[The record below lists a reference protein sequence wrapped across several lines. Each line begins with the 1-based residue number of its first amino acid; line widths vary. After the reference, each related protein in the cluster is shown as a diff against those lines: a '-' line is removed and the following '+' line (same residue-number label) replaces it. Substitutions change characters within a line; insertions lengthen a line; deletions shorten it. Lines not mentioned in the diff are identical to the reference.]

1 MAPNKNQSNLAKKRR
16 RIMQENQQE
25 TGYTGTRER
34 QGRLVSLFRRYAVKY
49 KEPGGIK
56 STDLKGKKE
65 E

>member
-1 MAPNKNQSNLAKKRR
+1 
-16 RIMQENQQE
+16 MQENQQE

-34 QGRLVSLFRRYAVKY
+34 QGRLVSLFRQYAVKY